1 LRGEAGERRR
11 EKGRPSRSQRG
22 EGGEAMVHAMLIRSG
37 EREERESHGKESEG
51 EEREAL
57 RPPWGKESLRRMRRS
72 LLLP

>member
-1 LRGEAGERRR
+1 
-11 EKGRPSRSQRG
+11 
-22 EGGEAMVHAMLIRSG
+22 MVHAMLIRSG